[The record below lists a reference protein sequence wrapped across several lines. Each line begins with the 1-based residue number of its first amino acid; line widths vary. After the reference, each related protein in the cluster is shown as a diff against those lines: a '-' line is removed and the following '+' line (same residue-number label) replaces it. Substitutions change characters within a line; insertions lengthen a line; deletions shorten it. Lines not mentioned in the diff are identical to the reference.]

1 MNEGAFFQD
10 LAMLMT
16 VAGVMSVVCARF
28 KWPKVIGYIVAGV
41 LMSPFTWG
49 GSFLADAKSVQTIG
63 QLGVVFLMFAM
74 GLDFSTSDMKR
85 MKSVTLPVA
94 VLDTLMM
101 TWLGYTVGTRVLGWE
116 TLPSLFLG
124 AAICDSATTMLAKVI
139 DELKWGAKGF
149 VKYTLG
155 TSVCE
160 DILCVGII
168 AVISGVAGGQGVDV
182 GAACTSMGGLVVF
195 FLSVIVF
202 GLVLVPR
209 LLVSVAKRADDEVLL
224 LTILGCL
231 FFVSYVAYRF
241 DFSLALGAF
250 LVGILGAASDVR
262 RRIADLVSPLRSM
275 FAAVFFVSIGY
286 MVDPGAWLANAP
298 TILLVSSVVILGK
311 FCNCSLGALLCGE
324 RVKTAVQMGMSLAQ
338 IGEFAFMVALL
349 YLAFTEDTTS
359 PMYQIVVASSILTTL
374 VNPFLIRASESVG
387 GWAEEKLPPRIKS
400 VLETYRGFVEKYRNG
415 TEEEELR
422 LEVKH
427 TVIRLGVLAVL
438 LFAVST
444 ICGILYRVNYS
455 RFSSLFEAY
464 DRIFFFVLA
473 NVFALII
480 APIALSHARTLGE
493 DMSVILVSGE
503 DQKWRQALRH
513 LIAFVITGAVIAGF
527 FVEAAM
533 INISLAPEGLWP
545 QLIVAA
551 VMMLLLVFGW
561 RFFSKAGKRATKRF
575 QEALSS
581 DERHEK
587 LAEAMTYTLPE
598 GAIHRLSIDLTSPAL
613 GETVVSLN
621 IRAKTGVSIISVER
635 DGETIRNLGP
645 ELEFFPGDVLVALG
659 DNTQIA
665 ALKDLLGITA

>member
-1 MNEGAFFQD
+1 MKLDSMVIKAT
-10 LAMLMT
+10 A
-16 VAGVMSVVCARF
+16 VAGVVSAFVVGCSTPTIPITMNVSGEV
-28 KWPKVIGYIVAGV
+28 KLNGV
-41 LMSPFTWG
+41 SKIA
-49 GSFLADAKSVQTIG
+49 LADFNSLSGDAFTG
-63 QLGVVFLMFAM
+63 AM
-74 GLDFSTSDMKR
+74 AAD
-85 MKSVTLPVA
+85 A
-94 VLDTLMM
+94 
-101 TWLGYTVGTRVLGWE
+101 E
-116 TLPSLFLG
+116 TC
-124 AAICDSATTMLAKVI
+124 A
-139 DELKWGAKGF
+139 
-149 VKYTLG
+149 
-155 TSVCE
+155 
-160 DILCVGII
+160 
-168 AVISGVAGGQGVDV
+168 
-182 GAACTSMGGLVVF
+182 LV
-195 FLSVIVF
+195 
-202 GLVLVPR
+202 
-209 LLVSVAKRADDEVLL
+209 KRA
-224 LTILGCL
+224 
-231 FFVSYVAYRF
+231 VA
-241 DFSLALGAF
+241 SAF
-250 LVGILGAASDVR
+250 YA
-262 RRIADLVSPLRSM
+262 
-275 FAAVFFVSIGY
+275 
-286 MVDPGAWLANAP
+286 
-298 TILLVSSVVILGK
+298 
-311 FCNCSLGALLCGE
+311 
-324 RVKTAVQMGMSLAQ
+324 
-338 IGEFAFMVALL
+338 
-349 YLAFTEDTTS
+349 S

-533 INISLAPEGLWP
+533 INISLAPEGMWP

-598 GAIHRLSIDLTSPAL
+598 GASHRLSIDLTSPAL